1 MTFNLLLGNSLL
13 WTTLFFV
20 LVVLA
25 VLTQH
30 TMSQSVRYVVRG
42 PVKAAP
48 AFFLAGLS
56 WYLDASLLLTL
67 SFLLCACGD
76 VLLDLHKAGRSRA
89 FEAGAAVFAVALIC
103 LSFAYLDKQLE
114 GWPLLPLTLPN
125 VIVALFICLWVL
137 PKIKSAWRAPAVA
150 YLLVLVASNVVAAT
164 SLVPVF
170 LGSTLW
176 LLSDLAIALVR
187 HIPGSPANGLTNL
200 GLYDLG
206 LYFIAL
212 GLLTAQPSS

>member
-1 MTFNLLLGNSLL
+1 MTFKLLLNDSLV
-13 WTTLFFV
+13 WTILFFV

-30 TMSQSVRYVVRG
+30 AMTKSIPYVVRG

-48 AFFLAGLS
+48 AVLLAVLS
-56 WYLDASLLLTL
+56 WYVQGPPLLTL

-76 VLLDLHKAGRSRA
+76 ILLDISKATFRWA
-89 FEAGAAVFAVALIC
+89 FELGAGVFAGALIC
-103 LSFAYLDKQLE
+103 LSLTYLDK
-114 GWPLLPLTLPN
+114 PLAGRPLILLSLSN
-125 VIVALFICLWVL
+125 IVMALFVCLWVL
-137 PKIKSAWRAPAVA
+137 PKIKKSLRVAAVC
-150 YLLVLVASNVVAAT
+150 YLGILVVSNVIAST

-176 LLSDLAIALVR
+176 LMSDLSIGLGR
-187 HIPGSPANGLTNL
+187 HISGSPANGLTNL

-212 GLLTAQPSS
+212 GFLNS

>member
-1 MTFNLLLGNSLL
+1 MTFKLLLRDSFV
-13 WTTLFFV
+13 WTILFFV
-20 LVVLA
+20 LTVLA

-30 TMSQSVRYVVRG
+30 GLTKSVPYVVRG

-48 AFFLAGLS
+48 ALFLAVLS
-56 WYLDASLLLTL
+56 WYLEGPPLLTL
-67 SFLLCACGD
+67 GFWLCACGD
-76 VLLDLHKAGRSRA
+76 ILLDISKTTFLRA
-89 FEAGAAVFAVALIC
+89 FELGAGVFAGALIC
-103 LSFAYLDKQLE
+103 LSLAYLDK
-114 GWPLLPLTLPN
+114 PLDGRPLILLSLTN
-125 VIVALFICLWVL
+125 IVIALFVCLWVL
-137 PKIKSAWRAPAVA
+137 PRIKPSLRVAAVG
-150 YLLVLVASNVVAAT
+150 YLGILVVSNVIAST

-176 LLSDLAIALVR
+176 LLSDLSIGLSR

-212 GLLTAQPSS
+212 GFLNS

>member
-1 MTFNLLLGNSLL
+1 MTFKLLLSDSLV
-13 WTTLFFV
+13 WTILFFV

-30 TMSQSVRYVVRG
+30 AITKSVPYVVRG

-48 AFFLAGLS
+48 ALFLAVLS
-56 WYLDASLLLTL
+56 WYLQGPPLLAL

-76 VLLDLHKAGRSRA
+76 ILLDISKATFPKA
-89 FEAGAAVFAVALIC
+89 FELGAGAFAGALIC
-103 LSFAYLDKQLE
+103 LSLAYLDK
-114 GWPLLPLTLPN
+114 PLAGRPLILLSLSN
-125 VIVALFICLWVL
+125 IVIALFVCLWVL
-137 PKIKSAWRAPAVA
+137 PKIKRSLRVAAVC
-150 YLLVLVASNVVAAT
+150 YLGILVVSNVIAST

-176 LLSDLAIALVR
+176 LMSDLSIGLGR
-187 HIPGSPANGLTNL
+187 NISGSPANGLTNL

-206 LYFIAL
+206 LYFIAIGFL
-212 GLLTAQPSS
+212 NS

>member
-1 MTFNLLLGNSLL
+1 MTFKLLLNDSLV
-13 WTTLFFV
+13 WTILFFV

-30 TMSQSVRYVVRG
+30 AMTKSIPYVVRG

-48 AFFLAGLS
+48 AVLLAVLS
-56 WYLDASLLLTL
+56 WYVQGPPLLTL
-67 SFLLCACGD
+67 SLLLCACGD
-76 VLLDLHKAGRSRA
+76 ILLDISKATFRWA
-89 FEAGAAVFAVALIC
+89 FELGAGVFAGALIC
-103 LSFAYLDKQLE
+103 LSLTYLDK
-114 GWPLLPLTLPN
+114 PLAGRPLILLSLSN
-125 VIVALFICLWVL
+125 IVMALFVCLWVL
-137 PKIKSAWRAPAVA
+137 PKIKKSLRVAAVC
-150 YLLVLVASNVVAAT
+150 YLGILVVSNVIAST

-176 LLSDLAIALVR
+176 LMSDLSIGISR
-187 HIPGSPANGLTNL
+187 HISGTPANGMTNL

-212 GLLTAQPSS
+212 GFLNS

>member
-1 MTFNLLLGNSLL
+1 MTFKFLLRDSIE
-13 WTTLFFV
+13 WTLLFFV

-30 TMSQSVRYVVRG
+30 TITKSVRYVVRG

-48 AFFLAGLS
+48 ALFLAGLS
-56 WYLDASLLLTL
+56 WYLQGPVLLTL
-67 SFLLCACGD
+67 GFLLCALGD
-76 VLLDLHKAGRSRA
+76 ILLDIPKTTISWA
-89 FEAGAAVFAVALIC
+89 FEAGAATFAAALIC
-103 LSFAYLDKQLE
+103 FSLTYLDKPLE
-114 GWPLLPLTLPN
+114 GRPLLPLSVPN
-125 VIVALFICLWVL
+125 IVIALFVCLWVL
-137 PKIKSAWRAPAVA
+137 PKIRRSLRIAAVS
-150 YLLVLVASNVVAAT
+150 YLVVLVVSNLIAST

-176 LLSDLAIALVR
+176 LMSDLSIGLSR
-187 HIPGSPANGLTNL
+187 HIAGSPATGITNL

-212 GLLTAQPSS
+212 GFLNL